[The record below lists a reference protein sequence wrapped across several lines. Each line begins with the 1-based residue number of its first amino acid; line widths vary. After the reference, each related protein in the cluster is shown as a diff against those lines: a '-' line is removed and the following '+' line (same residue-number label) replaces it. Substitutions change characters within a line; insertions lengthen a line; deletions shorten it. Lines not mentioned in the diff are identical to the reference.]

1 MDLSAFILHSTH
13 GLKKFEE
20 LLRED
25 AYCSVTEALSQT
37 YGVLA
42 SQSLETKED
51 APPNV
56 TAPLLVSVWTIL
68 ICYNIFRQIY
78 LWRAIFIS
86 QDDAVG
92 WLSIYKQHQQL
103 AYVPAEKNRVGQ
115 DLWTATVAICCS
127 LCEFGPCQCNLSQL
141 FHLLACTDSEL
152 SNNRLYQ
159 GFNERDLNS
168 TTRDSIYDHYI
179 TVGYKGTGVETTN
192 NVVLLDNAELTALLT
207 LEIFSAETELPKAK
221 SKDELFA
228 LFCPQLEDLEKLNLL
243 IQKWELFKP
252 HFAKVKD
259 ADDKLGK
266 RL

>member
-1 MDLSAFILHSTH
+1 M
-13 GLKKFEE
+13 
-20 LLRED
+20 
-25 AYCSVTEALSQT
+25 
-37 YGVLA
+37 
-42 SQSLETKED
+42 
-51 APPNV
+51 
-56 TAPLLVSVWTIL
+56 
-68 ICYNIFRQIY
+68 
-78 LWRAIFIS
+78 
-86 QDDAVG
+86 
-92 WLSIYKQHQQL
+92 
-103 AYVPAEKNRVGQ
+103 AYVPAEKNRVDQ
-115 DLWTATVAICCS
+115 DLRTATVAICRG
-127 LCEFGPCQCNLSQL
+127 LYEFGPCQCNLSQL

-179 TVGYKGTGVETTN
+179 NVGYKGTGVETIN

-207 LEIFSAETELPKAK
+207 LEIFSAETELPEAK

-228 LFCPQLEDLEKLNLL
+228 LFRPQLEDPEKLNLL

-266 RL
+266 RLKMMVPWSGQNRVGASYKVSLEADHSEMFKVMQHWTMTFWSLSPRAVTKYLSMENQGRDSCKQTILPSELILRAAEGRNKIIPWDSNHTRWCKLTESEQNK